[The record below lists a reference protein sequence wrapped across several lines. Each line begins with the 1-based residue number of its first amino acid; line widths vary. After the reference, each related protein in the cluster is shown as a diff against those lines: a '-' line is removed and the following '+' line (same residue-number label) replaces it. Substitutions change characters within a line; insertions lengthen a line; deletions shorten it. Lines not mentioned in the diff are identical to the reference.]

1 MSTILNII
9 HLLIIN
15 RDIIISKLIYFLEI
29 LFNYIV
35 KYVVKFFNYFKNKIS
50 YIIKIFLNLMTNLLQ
65 CIKYCLT
72 YFWKTNLSC
81 KILLLSLF
89 LYLYNFIICM
99 IIFVIFLF
107 QFFCHLFSICVNFYS
122 LDFNSDLLF
131 NILNIREIIKL
142 DSVYNLVNIF
152 NNESESKLYLNNL
165 SDCLNNGLNTN
176 TFSEVNSNYTIILSS
191 EINNVINSIN
201 DISYSQENG
210 NNTTSGNSEASSLNI
225 DNSLENNTDTNF
237 NYSSTSNNLSEYN
250 LSDVSRS
257 ETNYLSEENKTTNSS
272 NNTNKN
278 SDSNNSTP
286 NKGNSTNLII
296 NDSNNNSSNNSSDNK
311 NSSSNNACDNTTS
324 SDNNYSLN
332 TENLSINDKNQS
344 TREQNIIN
352 RRINNTNYSE
362 NTNISSNVDTNRKYN
377 RYVINFLLPP
387 NGTDFT
393 KLMFNLDSYNDSDTF
408 TLTKTTRLFDYS
420 YRNPLNILTSIEN
433 TDKHINTTYYEEFIN
448 KTKLLLSENNSNNIS
463 LESNN
468 TSKFNIDN
476 ENNKLLNSTSSHL
489 IRSNSI
495 LDTIDKGEGS
505 SKFIQGS
512 NLNSSLSDNF
522 KNVDISKLVESDFRF
537 YFPEDRGIS
546 EIFSVKN
553 LSAETYLGAV
563 DLLGN
568 IHLSAD
574 ILDNPL
580 YKLVPGVDFIEG
592 FDSFVIYDHDSEFF
606 KPMIDSAYKAKQQD
620 VILDFFD
627 SQPDTWYNVS
637 NKLEANNYIIELIK
651 RNSENLAEFE
661 HSNSPNL
668 ECKLINFKNKFK

>member
-1 MSTILNII
+1 
-9 HLLIIN
+9 
-15 RDIIISKLIYFLEI
+15 
-29 LFNYIV
+29 
-35 KYVVKFFNYFKNKIS
+35 
-50 YIIKIFLNLMTNLLQ
+50 
-65 CIKYCLT
+65 
-72 YFWKTNLSC
+72 
-81 KILLLSLF
+81 
-89 LYLYNFIICM
+89 M

-107 QFFCHLFSICVNFYS
+107 QGLCHLVSICLNFYS
-122 LDFNSDLLF
+122 LDFNIDLLF

-152 NNESESKLYLNNL
+152 NNENESKLYLNNL
-165 SDCLNNGLNTN
+165 SDCLDNGLNTN

-201 DISYSQENG
+201 DISYIQENG
-210 NNTTSGNSEASSLNI
+210 NNNTTGNYEASSLNI
-225 DNSLENNTDTNF
+225 ENPLENNTDTNF
-237 NYSSTSNNLSEYN
+237 NNSSTSNNSSEYN
-250 LSDVSRS
+250 L
-257 ETNYLSEENKTTNSS
+257 
-272 NNTNKN
+272 
-278 SDSNNSTP
+278 
-286 NKGNSTNLII
+286 
-296 NDSNNNSSNNSSDNK
+296 
-311 NSSSNNACDNTTS
+311 
-324 SDNNYSLN
+324 
-332 TENLSINDKNQS
+332 
-344 TREQNIIN
+344 
-352 RRINNTNYSE
+352 SE

-408 TLTKTTRLFDYS
+408 TLTKTTRLFEYS

-433 TDKHINTTYYEEFIN
+433 TDKHINTTYYEEFSN

-468 TSKFNIDN
+468 TSKFNIEN

-495 LDTIDKGEGS
+495 LDNIEKGEGS
-505 SKFIQGS
+505 SKLLQGS
-512 NLNSSLSDNF
+512 TMNSSLPDNF
-522 KNVDISKLVESDFRF
+522 KNVDISKLVDSELRF

-627 SQPDTWYNVS
+627 SQPDTWYNVA
-637 NKLEANNYIIELIK
+637 NKQEANNYILELIQ
-651 RNSENLAEFE
+651 RNSVNFAEFE
-661 HSNSPNL
+661 HSNSPNQ
-668 ECKLINFKNKFK
+668 ECKLIEYNFKNKF

>member
-1 MSTILNII
+1 MMNIFIISTILNII

-15 RDIIISKLIYFLEI
+15 RHLIISKLIYFLEI
-29 LFNYIV
+29 FFNYIV
-35 KYVVKFFNYFKNKIS
+35 KYVVKFFNYFKTKIN
-50 YIIKIFLNLMTNLLQ
+50 YIIKIFLNLITNLLQ

-72 YFWKTNLSC
+72 YFWKTNLSY

-89 LYLYNFIICM
+89 LYMYNFIICM

-107 QFFCHLFSICVNFYS
+107 QGLCHLVSICLNFYS
-122 LDFNSDLLF
+122 LDFNIDLLF

-152 NNESESKLYLNNL
+152 NNENESKLYLNNL
-165 SDCLNNGLNTN
+165 SDCLDNGLNTN

-201 DISYSQENG
+201 DISYIQENG
-210 NNTTSGNSEASSLNI
+210 NNNTTGNYEASSLNI
-225 DNSLENNTDTNF
+225 ENPLENNTDTNF
-237 NYSSTSNNLSEYN
+237 NNSSTSNNSSEYN
-250 LSDVSRS
+250 L
-257 ETNYLSEENKTTNSS
+257 
-272 NNTNKN
+272 
-278 SDSNNSTP
+278 
-286 NKGNSTNLII
+286 
-296 NDSNNNSSNNSSDNK
+296 
-311 NSSSNNACDNTTS
+311 
-324 SDNNYSLN
+324 
-332 TENLSINDKNQS
+332 
-344 TREQNIIN
+344 
-352 RRINNTNYSE
+352 SE

-408 TLTKTTRLFDYS
+408 TLTKTTRLFEYS

-433 TDKHINTTYYEEFIN
+433 TDKHINTTYYEEFSN

-468 TSKFNIDN
+468 TSKFNIEN

-495 LDTIDKGEGS
+495 LDNIEKGEGS
-505 SKFIQGS
+505 SKLLQGS
-512 NLNSSLSDNF
+512 TMNSSLPDNF
-522 KNVDISKLVESDFRF
+522 KNVDISKLVDSELRF

-627 SQPDTWYNVS
+627 SQPDTWYNVA
-637 NKLEANNYIIELIK
+637 NKQEANNYILELIQ
-651 RNSENLAEFE
+651 RNSVNFAEFE
-661 HSNSPNL
+661 HSNSPNQ
-668 ECKLINFKNKFK
+668 ECKLIEYNFKNKF